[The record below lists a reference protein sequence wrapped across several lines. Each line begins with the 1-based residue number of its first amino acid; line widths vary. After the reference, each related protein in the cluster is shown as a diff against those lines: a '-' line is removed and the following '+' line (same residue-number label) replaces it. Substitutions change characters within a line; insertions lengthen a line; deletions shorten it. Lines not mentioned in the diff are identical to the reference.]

1 MIRRPPRSTRT
12 DTLFPY
18 TTLFRSA
25 ITLDHLA
32 QFGNAE
38 RLAIEILDSR
48 ASAILGDSRHRDISE
63 IGERIA
69 ERRQLPVEHR
79 EDLGPI
85 LGIDHIVDAIIAMD
99 DAGARL
105 LGQSRRQPR
114 DQLFHLVHRLGFG
127 EDRKSTRLNYRQ

>member
-48 ASAILGDSRHRDISE
+48 ASAILGDPRHRDISE

-69 ERRQLPVEHR
+69 ERRQPPVEHR
-79 EDLGPI
+79 EDLGPV
-85 LGIDHIVDAIIAMD
+85 LGIDHIVDEILAMAD
-99 DAGARL
+99 GGARMR
-105 LGQSRRQPR
+105 GHSRG
-114 DQLFHLVHRLGFG
+114 H
-127 EDRKSTRLNYRQ
+127 DRERAVSGKSVSERVDLECRRRYKKKT